1 MLLIITVRPW
11 QTAWLHAWAC
21 TVMAL
26 QSAFKFLVIQ
36 QDITNIDAR
45 KTFIFNVKPQNYI
58 DVFFWWFQKAI
69 C

>member
-1 MLLIITVRPW
+1 
-11 QTAWLHAWAC
+11 
-21 TVMAL
+21 MAL

-58 DVFFWWFQKAI
+58 DVFFW
-69 C
+69 